1 MSTQT
6 LTRFYCSFCD
16 AIKNF
21 FKGFVTESRFD
32 SSWDSKGYA
41 QLSRLSDYE
50 LKDIGITRGDIDHIC
65 RGGKIYRGG
74 K

>member
-1 MSTQT
+1 MSTA
-6 LTRFYCSFCD
+6 LTQVYCSLCD
-16 AIKNF
+16 TVTKF

-32 SSWDSKGYA
+32 SSFDHKGYK

-65 RGGKIYRGG
+65 RGGKIYRGSN
-74 K
+74 

>member
-1 MSTQT
+1 MSTA
-6 LTRFYCSFCD
+6 LTQVYCSLCD
-16 AIKNF
+16 TVTKF

-32 SSWDSKGYA
+32 SGWDSKGYA
-41 QLSRLSDYE
+41 QLSKLSDYE
-50 LKDIGITRGDIDHIC
+50 LRDIGITRGDIDHIC